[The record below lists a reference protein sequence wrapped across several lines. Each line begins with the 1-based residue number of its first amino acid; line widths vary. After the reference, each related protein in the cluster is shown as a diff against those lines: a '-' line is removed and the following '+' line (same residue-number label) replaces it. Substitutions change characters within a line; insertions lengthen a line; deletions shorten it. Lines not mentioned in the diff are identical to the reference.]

1 MAALVGILPIMMDY
15 MEDIKNV
22 YPNVYNKRIKK
33 AGNEFIAEVN
43 LHSDRLFRK
52 VAGED
57 DKEVMAFYH
66 QISDFGT
73 AFNQWLTKL

>member
-1 MAALVGILPIMMDY
+1 MRPGALAGVR
-15 MEDIKNV
+15 NV
-22 YPNVYNKRIKK
+22 VEHITGARVQTTHV
-33 AGNEFIAEVN
+33 EVN
-43 LHSDRLFRK
+43 LQSDRLFRK

-73 AFNQWLTKL
+73 AFNQWLKKL